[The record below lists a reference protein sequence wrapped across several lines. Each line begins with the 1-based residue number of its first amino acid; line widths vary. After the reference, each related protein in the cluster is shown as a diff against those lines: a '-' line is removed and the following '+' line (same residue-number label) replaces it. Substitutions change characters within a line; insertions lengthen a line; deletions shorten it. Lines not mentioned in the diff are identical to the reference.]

1 MEKMIKKLR
10 VNVLILTAI
19 MIVILTGCASKTTT
33 ANEKKGKNKNLTVN
47 IGIQQ
52 SLGPLLIA
60 KEKGWFEEEFAKV
73 GVKVNWT
80 IFQSGPPH
88 FEAMATNRLDFGS
101 VGNSPVV
108 SGQAANIQFKEI
120 ANVSDGLKG
129 NAILVPKDSP
139 IQTLN
144 DLKGKKIAVAKGSS
158 GFNVL
163 YRALEKAGLKPD
175 DVKIIQFQPDE
186 AQPAFETGAVD
197 AWSIWEPFV
206 SLQTLKKNARVLADG
221 KSLNVYSPGFV
232 IARTEFTKEHP
243 DLVVRF
249 LKVFEKAHLFEKENR
264 KDAID
269 LYANAKKIDKDVVR
283 KVLENNESLNLPIS
297 EEIIKAQQDTA
308 DFQYSLKAITKKID
322 TSKVVDNSYIKQAL
336 KELKE
341 EQNK

>member
-1 MEKMIKKLR
+1 MIKKLR
-10 VNVLILTAI
+10 GSILILTAI
-19 MIVILTGCASKTTT
+19 MIVILTGCASNTTT
-33 ANEKKGKNKNLTVN
+33 ANEKKGKNENLTVN

-80 IFQSGPPH
+80 VFQSGPPH
-88 FEAMATNRLDFGS
+88 FEAMAANRLDFGA

-108 SGQAANIQFKEI
+108 AGQAANIEFKEI

-129 NAILVPKDSP
+129 NAILVPGNSP
-139 IQTLN
+139 IQTLK

-158 GFNVL
+158 GFNIL
-163 YRALEKAGLKPD
+163 YRALENAGLKPN
-175 DVKIIQFQPDE
+175 DVKIIQLQPDE

-221 KSLNVYSPGFV
+221 KSLNVYSPGFL

-264 KDAID
+264 NEAIQ
-269 LYANAKKIDKDVVR
+269 LYSNAKKIDKDVIS

-297 EEIIKAQQDTA
+297 DEIIKAQQDTA
-308 DFQYSLKAITKKID
+308 DFQYSLKAISKKID

-336 KELKE
+336 QELKE

>member
-1 MEKMIKKLR
+1 MIKKLR
-10 VNVLILTAI
+10 GSILILTAI
-19 MIVILTGCASKTTT
+19 MIVILTGCASNTTT
-33 ANEKKGKNKNLTVN
+33 ANEKKGKNENLTVN

-80 IFQSGPPH
+80 VFQSGPPH
-88 FEAMATNRLDFGS
+88 FEAMAANRLDFGA

-108 SGQAANIQFKEI
+108 AGQAANIEFKEI

-129 NAILVPKDSP
+129 NAILVPGNSP
-139 IQTLN
+139 IQTLK

-163 YRALEKAGLKPD
+163 YRALENAGLKPN
-175 DVKIIQFQPDE
+175 DVKIIQLQPDE

-221 KSLNVYSPGFV
+221 KSLNVYSPGFL

-264 KDAID
+264 NEAIQ
-269 LYANAKKIDKDVVR
+269 LYANAKKIDKDVIS

-297 EEIIKAQQDTA
+297 DEIIKAQQDTA

-336 KELKE
+336 QELKE

>member
-1 MEKMIKKLR
+1 MIKKLR
-10 VNVLILTAI
+10 VSVLLFTAI
-19 MIVILTGCASKTTT
+19 MMVILTGCTSKTTT
-33 ANEKKGKNKNLTVN
+33 VNEKNGKNENLTVN

-60 KEKGWFEEEFAKV
+60 KEKGWFEEEFEKV
-73 GVKVNWT
+73 GVKVKWT
-80 IFQSGPPH
+80 VFQSGPPH
-88 FEAMATNRLDFGS
+88 FEAMAANRLDFGA

-108 SGQAANIQFKEI
+108 AGQAANIQFKEI

-129 NAILVPKDSP
+129 NAILVSKDSP
-139 IQTLN
+139 INTLN

-175 DVKIIQFQPDE
+175 DVKIIQLQPDE

-232 IARTEFTKEHP
+232 IARKEFTKEHP

-249 LKVFEKAHLFEKENR
+249 LKVFEKAHLYEKENR
-264 KDAID
+264 NDAID
-269 LYANAKKIDKDVVR
+269 LYANAKEIDKDVIR
-283 KVLENNESLNLPIS
+283 KVLENNESRNLPIS
-297 EEIIKAQQDTA
+297 EEIINAQQETA